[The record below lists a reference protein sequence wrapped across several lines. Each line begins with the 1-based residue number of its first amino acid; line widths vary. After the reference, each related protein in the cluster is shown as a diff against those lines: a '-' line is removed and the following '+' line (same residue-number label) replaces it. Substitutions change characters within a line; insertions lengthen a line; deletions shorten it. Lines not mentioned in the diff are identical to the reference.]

1 MSGKLATQGLLKVKI
16 FQNKDYGVIRFDH
29 DAINKILLHDSNYD
43 ADKVMWPKSGN
54 SNIYIRE
61 IIRTSIFIRVWPEKT
76 LFWGVGL
83 NKWVKFSN
91 LTLALVMTSR
101 LYTSLAK

>member
-16 FQNKDYGVIRFDH
+16 FQNKGYGVIRFDH
-29 DAINKILLHDSNYD
+29 DVINKILLHDSNYD

-101 LYTSLAK
+101 LYTGLAK